1 MNRLRLTK
9 AWLPVAAAAILGNAF
24 ISRDSMA
31 WFQAL
36 RRPKM
41 QLPMRGFYVVGALY
55 YLVMGFVLHRAL
67 RLSDGRSYRLAIVVL
82 AGNEMWNALLFGRRS
97 PRDGFLG
104 ILAFLLPLGLLQV
117 AVTKDRPSRAAV
129 GAYATWVVFY
139 DIPWTYQ
146 LWRLNA

>member
-1 MNRLRLTK
+1 MRRRHLEAGGILSNVNPVNRLRLTR

-31 WFQAL
+31 WFQ
-36 RRPKM
+36 
-41 QLPMRGFYVVGALY
+41 
-55 YLVMGFVLHRAL
+55 AL